1 MAQPN
6 LKNIQIRDLMSALK
20 KAAEDKMQIIFVI
33 ISGRG
38 NDYAQVK
45 NILIT
50 LTLIYT
56 PNNEK

>member
-1 MAQPN
+1 
-6 LKNIQIRDLMSALK
+6 MSALK